1 MNRRRAMETL
11 RGLDPV
17 GDADTGSAGAPEARR
32 LLASIVASEPGARRR
47 AGERRRLAA
56 VLAVAAVLV
65 VPAGFGLWRAFQPL
79 LGGGPGPGPGRSHS
93 VASGPTRG
101 SGPTSI
107 SPRPP
112 ASQRYE
118 ATGMVVQVGDRP
130 AELCLGG
137 MTLEFPPH
145 CGTMPITNWSWDR
158 VEGETSAAGRT
169 WGQYH
174 LVGTSD
180 GTTFTVSEAGPPR
193 PEPSDPMDAIVIPCA
208 EPSGGWIAPDPSRT
222 TRADLEAAIAAAEAQ
237 PDSAGAWMK
246 YLVQPA
252 TDGSFGPN
260 DVVLNAAFTGNL
272 DAHRHELARLW
283 GGPTCVVRFDRTE
296 TELRGIQDELTRR
309 GPDEFGYRLLFAA
322 TDIVRNRVEIGVVVA
337 DERLRA
343 ALDERFGPGVVVV
356 VPALRP
362 VA

>member
-17 GDADTGSAGAPEARR
+17 GDDDTGAAASPEARR
-32 LLASIVASEPGARRR
+32 LLASIVATEPGRPPRV
-47 AGERRRLAA
+47 GERRRRVA
-56 VLAVAAVLV
+56 VLAAAAVLV
-65 VPAGFGLWRAFQPL
+65 VPAGFGLWRAFGPML
-79 LGGGPGPGPGRSHS
+79 DGGPVPGPGRSHP
-93 VASGPTRG
+93 AAGGPTHG
-101 SGPTSI
+101 SGLTSI
-107 SPRPP
+107 GPP
-112 ASQRYE
+112 STQRYE
-118 ATGMVVQVGDRP
+118 ATGLVLQVGDRP

-174 LVGTSD
+174 LVGTYD
-180 GTTFTVSEAGPPR
+180 GTSFTVSEAGPAR
-193 PEPSDPMDAIVIPCA
+193 PEPPDPADAIVIPCT
-208 EPSGGWIAPDPSRT
+208 EPSGGWTAPDPSRT

-246 YLVQPA
+246 YLVPPP

-272 DAHRHELARLW
+272 DAHRRDLARLW
-283 GGPTCVVRFDRTE
+283 GGPTCVIRYDRTE
-296 TELRGIQDELTRR
+296 ADLRRIQDELTRR

-337 DERLRA
+337 DDRLRA

-362 VA
+362 VG